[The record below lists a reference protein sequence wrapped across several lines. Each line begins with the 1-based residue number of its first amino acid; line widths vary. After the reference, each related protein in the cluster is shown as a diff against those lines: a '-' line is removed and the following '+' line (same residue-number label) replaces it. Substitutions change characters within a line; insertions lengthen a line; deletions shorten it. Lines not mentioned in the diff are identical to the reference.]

1 MKTNTEP
8 GSEKMIK
15 ILFFIPGLSEGGAE
29 KVLCNLVNNMDQS
42 KFDITVQTID
52 EYNPEQY
59 LVKGIHY
66 KAVNRRRAGFGKR
79 IFSYWFRLCAELKL
93 AYRFFV
99 KDDYDIEVA
108 YLETA
113 ATKII
118 AQSTNKKSVKLAWV
132 HCDLSKKEGLSR
144 SLEKVKKQYSQYD
157 KIICVSRDV
166 ETGFHRMFG
175 SGFDTTV
182 LPNVIDE
189 KEIIRKAEE
198 PIEDYKKI
206 PGRMSLL
213 AVGRLTKQKNFEY
226 LIRTCS
232 HLRDNGYLF
241 QLNILGEGPERD
253 KLEEQIK
260 KLELKSYITLRGFI
274 KNPYPWMKSADVI
287 VCSSKYEGISTV
299 VQEALILG
307 KAVVTTLCTG
317 MKELLGNSEYGMIV
331 DDSDQGLY
339 HGIKLFMDDSTLVK
353 MYERA
358 AQGRGKFFTK
368 ETVVRQTEEFFKC
381 LLAEK

>member
-1 MKTNTEP
+1 
-8 GSEKMIK
+8 MIK
-15 ILFFIPGLSEGGAE
+15 ILFFISGLSEGGAE

-52 EYNPEQY
+52 EYDPEQY
-59 LVKGIHY
+59 LAKGIHY
-66 KAVNRRRAGFGKR
+66 KAVNRCRTGFGKR

-132 HCDLSKKEGLSR
+132 HCDLSKKEGLSN
-144 SLEKVKKQYSQYD
+144 SLEKVKKQYLKYD

-175 SGFDTTV
+175 SDFDTTV

-213 AVGRLTKQKNFEY
+213 AVGRLTKQKNFES

-232 HLRDNGYLF
+232 LLRDNGYLF

-253 KLEEQIK
+253 NLEEQVR
-260 KLELKSYITLRGFI
+260 KLDLKGYVTLRGFM
-274 KNPYPWMKSADVI
+274 KNPYPWMKCSDVI

-317 MKELLGNSEYGMIV
+317 MKELLGNSEYGIITENGEQ
-331 DDSDQGLY
+331 SLYYGL
-339 HGIKLFMDDSTLVK
+339 KRMLDTPELVTELSK
-353 MYERA
+353 KAE
-358 AQGRGKFFTK
+358 QRGKMLNKKT
-368 ETVVRQTEEFFKC
+368 TVEVTEDFLFSLFRSMQKKGIC
-381 LLAEK
+381 ND